1 MKDCI
6 VVAGGG
12 TGGHV
17 FPALAVIDALRVLW
31 PGRVVWIG
39 STRGMER
46 DVVVSR
52 GLPFYGV
59 PSGKLRRYLSLEN
72 LLDAFR
78 VAGGFFA
85 SLGILLREK
94 PRLVFSKG
102 GYVSVPPLLAAR
114 LLGIPSVT
122 HESDL
127 EPGLATRI
135 NARFARK
142 TLISFAESAA
152 YFEPSLRARTVHTGN
167 PVRAGLLHGE
177 AQAGRRLVRCPPGR
191 PLLLVLG
198 GSLGSAAVN
207 RMVAQC
213 LDTLLQACFVVHQM
227 GPAQFQD
234 SSREGYHP
242 APFFAEELPHLLAAA
257 DLVVCRA
264 GANTLW
270 ELAALGKPSIL
281 IPLPAW
287 ASRGDQIGN
296 ARHFADA
303 GAALVLEE
311 TAPADGGEARAA
323 EADARR
329 LAAAVLRLLGDRA
342 TLIQMGKRA
351 AALGRPEA
359 AVRIARLLV
368 EEAAVSGSASAGARR
383 AGGSESA
390 GGAG

>member
-1 MKDCI
+1 VKDCI
-6 VVAGGG
+6 VVTGGG

-17 FPALAVIDALRVLW
+17 FPALAVVDELRALW

-39 STRGMER
+39 SARGMER
-46 DVVVSR
+46 AVVGSR

-72 LLDAFR
+72 LCDGFR
-78 VAGGFFA
+78 VLAGLLA
-85 SLGILLREK
+85 SLVILIREK

-114 LLGIPSVT
+114 LLGIPAVT

-135 NARFARK
+135 NARFARRI
-142 TLISFAESAA
+142 LVSFSETAA
-152 YFEPSLRARTVHTGN
+152 CFEQALRARVVHTGN
-167 PVRAGLLHGE
+167 PVRAALLHGD
-177 AQAGRRLVRCPPGR
+177 AQLGRRLVGCPPGR

-198 GSLGSAAVN
+198 GSLGSAAIN
-207 RMVAQC
+207 DLVAQS
-213 LDTLLQACFVVHQM
+213 LETLLRACFVVHQM
-227 GPAQFQD
+227 GPGLFRRLDRA
-234 SSREGYHP
+234 GYYP
-242 APFFAEELPHLLAAA
+242 APFFGDELPHVLAAA

-281 IPLPAW
+281 IPLSAR

-296 ARHFADA
+296 AGHFADA
-303 GAALVLEE
+303 GASLVLEE
-311 TAPADGGEARAA
+311 TDAGTREAKQ
-323 EADARR
+323 
-329 LAAAVLRLLGDRA
+329 LGAAVLRLLGDRA
-342 TLIQMGKRA
+342 TLMQMGRKA

-359 AVRIARLLV
+359 AIRIARLLL
-368 EEAAVSGSASAGARR
+368 EEISAAPVAGRKPAADR
-383 AGGSESA
+383 AMRE
-390 GGAG
+390 